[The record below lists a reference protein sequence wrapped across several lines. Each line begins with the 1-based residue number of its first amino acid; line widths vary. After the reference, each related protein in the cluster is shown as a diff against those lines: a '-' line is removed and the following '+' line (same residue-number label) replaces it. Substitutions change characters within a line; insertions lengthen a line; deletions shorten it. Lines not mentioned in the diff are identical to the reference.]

1 MKKVLSFLSFFA
13 FLFSINAQ
21 SLVLHQGSQPLTNNQ
36 ELSFTI
42 DVNTNILGAP
52 TTSLKVENV
61 SSDFIQVKV
70 KKSIIDTV
78 TGSVNAFCWG
88 QCFTER
94 VYLSPTPLVIDANGV
109 DENSFYAEY
118 WPNGFVGTTKIR
130 YTFFV
135 YEGSNEDYTDSASV
149 IMNFVVTPASV
160 EQYILSNSTLNNARP
175 NPANNFTSI
184 PYSLPNS
191 FNGDAQI
198 VVKNILG
205 STVFSENLNSNNGK
219 VNVNTSEFDAGIY
232 FYSLVVNSQTFY
244 TKKLIVKRN

>member
-13 FLFSINAQ
+13 FIFSINAQ
-21 SLVLHQGSQPLTNNQ
+21 SLVLHQGSQALSNDQ
-36 ELSFTI
+36 ELSFTV
-42 DVNTNILGAP
+42 DVNTNMLGAP

-61 SSDFIQVKV
+61 SDDFIQVKV
-70 KKSIIDTV
+70 KKTIIDTV
-78 TGSVNAFCWG
+78 TGSENAFCWG
-88 QCFTER
+88 QCFVPR
-94 VYLSPTPLVIDANGV
+94 VSVSLSPLIIDAN
-109 DENSFYAEY
+109 DFNEDSFYAEY
-118 WPNGFVGTTKIR
+118 WPKGLEGTSTIR

-135 YEGSNEDYTDSASV
+135 YEGSDEDYTDSVSV

-160 EQYILSNSTLNNARP
+160 EQYILSNSTLSNARP
-175 NPANNFTSI
+175 NPANNSTSI

-198 VVKNILG
+198 VVKNLLG
-205 STVFSENLNSNNGK
+205 STVFSETINNTNGK

-232 FYSLVVNSQTFY
+232 FYSLVVNGQTFY